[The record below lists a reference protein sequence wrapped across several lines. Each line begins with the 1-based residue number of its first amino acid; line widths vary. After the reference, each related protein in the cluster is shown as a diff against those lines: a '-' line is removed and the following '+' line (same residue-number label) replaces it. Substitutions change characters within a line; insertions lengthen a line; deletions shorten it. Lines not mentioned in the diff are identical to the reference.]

1 MDDSDVSLHTDGD
14 SQVDAA
20 RQTNLGQRQQDRHQ
34 AGVPGLSADTERTLK
49 FLSNYDEKL
58 SNFVYFVLFLYHLT
72 LHIRC
77 TPKDEDLF

>member
-34 AGVPGLSADTERTLK
+34 AGVPGLSADTETTLK
-49 FLSNYDEKL
+49 FLSN
-58 SNFVYFVLFLYHLT
+58 
-72 LHIRC
+72 
-77 TPKDEDLF
+77 